1 MGRVVR
7 PLVGPAPGEIPS
19 ALLRVRA
26 KMKRFSLNFPAHSP
40 RSDGGERVP
49 ETPETETAEPGD
61 PTSPPDEDAP
71 AAGTPRDAAP
81 PARGRTR
88 TIVAAALGIVVST
101 ALAAAVTTYLD
112 VWSSSRSP
120 VPAGQGLHAE
130 SEVWWDL
137 TRDTKAVRIPGT
149 ADVAGLEHEAMD
161 AGTALDG
168 LVEADG
174 TYAGMMRVRVTL
186 MNFTKVPV
194 SVTGVRA
201 RVTEEEPAPEG
212 DLLSCGG
219 AEGSTG
225 ITRLRIDLG
234 ASDTAAQEYDGEK
247 AVGQYPTQEMQLA
260 KQDEPAVFDIRVEA
274 GETTASYVLDVVY
287 QQGTEKGRVVVDDG
301 GKPFVLAP
309 DEGDIDSAYRC
320 DDSMTHWEE
329 QP

>member
-1 MGRVVR
+1 M
-7 PLVGPAPGEIPS
+7 
-19 ALLRVRA
+19 
-26 KMKRFSLNFPAHSP
+26 
-40 RSDGGERVP
+40 P

-61 PTSPPDEDAP
+61 PASSPDDDAP
-71 AAGTPRDAAP
+71 AAHQPQDAAEP
-81 PARGRTR
+81 GRGRMR
-88 TIVAAALGIVVST
+88 TIAAAALGVVLST
-101 ALAAAVTTYLD
+101 ALAAAVTTYFD

-120 VPAGQGLHAE
+120 VPAGRALHAE

-149 ADVAGLEHEAMD
+149 ADVAKLEQEAMD

-201 RVTEEEPAPEG
+201 RVTEEKPAAEG

-260 KQDEPAVFDIRVEA
+260 KQDEPAIFDIRVEA
-274 GETTASYVLDVVY
+274 GETAASYVLDVVY

-309 DEGDIDSAYRC
+309 DEEDIDSTYRC
-320 DDSMTHWEE
+320 DDSMTHWRK